1 MSQSAARLQ
10 LQEVAFSYGQERFR
24 LGGVSLEARPGE
36 LVGLLGP
43 NGSGKSTLIKLI
55 TRLLTPQAG
64 RVLLAGR
71 DVREF
76 SQRQFARRVAYV
88 PQETQAAFAFTA
100 MEAVLMGRSPYLGA
114 MGFESE
120 ADHAKAA
127 EALRRVDAARF
138 ADVLLDE
145 LSGGERQRVI
155 LARALAQE
163 AELLVLDEPASFL
176 DVRHQYDLYRLLRS
190 LARDEGRTCIASSHD
205 INVAAA
211 YCDRLVLLAGGRVA
225 ADGPPP
231 EVLTADRL
239 LEVYDVEVEI
249 IRRDDGRMIVLPRVD

>member
-1 MSQSAARLQ
+1 MSDSPAQLQ
-10 LQEVAFSYGQERFR
+10 LSKVSFHYGPGRFH
-24 LGGVSLEARPGE
+24 LDGISLEARGGE

-55 TRLLTPQAG
+55 TRLLRPQAG

-71 DVREF
+71 DAGEF

-100 MEAVLMGRSPYLGA
+100 MEAVLMGRNPYLGT
-114 MGFESE
+114 MGFQSE
-120 ADHAKAA
+120 ADYAKAA

-145 LSGGERQRVI
+145 LSGGERQRII

-190 LARDEGRTCIASSHD
+190 LAHDEGRTCIASSHD

-211 YCDRLVLLAGGRVA
+211 YCDRLVLLAGGRVV
-225 ADGPPP
+225 ADGPPQ

-239 LEVYDVEVEI
+239 LEVYEVEVEI
-249 IRRDDGRMIVLPRVD
+249 VHRDDGRLVVLPRID

>member
-1 MSQSAARLQ
+1 MSAIETRLDVQSA
-10 LQEVAFSYGQERFR
+10 AFSYGPQRFR
-24 LGGVSLEARPGE
+24 LDGVSLQAHGGE

-55 TRLLTPQAG
+55 TRLLRPQSG
-64 RVLLAGR
+64 GVMLDGR
-71 DVREF
+71 DAAQF
-76 SQRQFARRVAYV
+76 SQQQFAQRVAYV

-100 MEAVLMGRSPYLGA
+100 LEAVLMGRSPYLGV
-114 MGFESE
+114 MGFESA
-120 ADHAKAA
+120 ADHAKAT

-138 ADVLLDE
+138 ANVLLDE

-190 LARDEGRTCIASSHD
+190 LARDEGRCCVASSHD

-211 YCDRLVLLAGGRVA
+211 YCDRLVLLSEGRVA
-225 ADGPPP
+225 ADGPPA

-239 LEVYDVEVEI
+239 LEVYDIEVDVLH
-249 IRRDDGRMIVLPRVD
+249 RHDGRTVVLPKVS